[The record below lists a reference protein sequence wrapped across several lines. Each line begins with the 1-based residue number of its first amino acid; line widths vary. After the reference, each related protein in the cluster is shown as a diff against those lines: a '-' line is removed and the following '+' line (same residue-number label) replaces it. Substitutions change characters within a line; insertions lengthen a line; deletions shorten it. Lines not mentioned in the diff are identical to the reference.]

1 MAAEDTVLSSH
12 RPYLIRAIREWA
24 IDNDLTP
31 QLLVSAEMDGV
42 EVPAEFVEEG
52 QIVLNISPQAVDHL
66 EMGNEYISFSARFRG
81 VSRSVLVPVDAVL
94 AVFDRESRQGM
105 SFPSAPEQGDDA
117 RETKSEESAAPR
129 KKPNLKL
136 VE

>member
-1 MAAEDTVLSSH
+1 MAAEDTALSSH

-24 IDNDLTP
+24 IDNHLTP
-31 QLLVSAEMDGV
+31 QLLVDAELDGV
-42 EVPAEFVEEG
+42 EVPAEFVEDG
-52 QIVLNISPQAVDHL
+52 QIVLNISPQVVDHL

-105 SFPSAPEQGDDA
+105 SFPSVPEPGDDA
-117 RETKSEESAAPR
+117 PEAKSEKPAAPR

>member
-1 MAAEDTVLSSH
+1 MAAEDIALSSH

-24 IDNDLTP
+24 IDNHLTP
-31 QLLVSAEMDGV
+31 QLLVDAELDGV

-66 EMGNEYISFSARFRG
+66 EMGNDYISFSARFRG

-94 AVFDRESRQGM
+94 AVFDREGRQGM
-105 SFPSAPEQGDDA
+105 SFPSVPEPGDDA
-117 RETKSEESAAPR
+117 PAAKSEKPAAPR